1 MRKNFCCGLVSK
13 IVAIKAVHLMLLLG
27 ALGYIGL
34 RLRTEHQS
42 LSLQEKALS
51 RLDSAN
57 QTKISFS
64 DFLYWTG
71 EYAVSGSKELKKRAD
86 VAKHGFDLRLEELA
100 THHPEMAAELRTLEK
115 SYSQTMNEIAARNI
129 AQEGEGVRLRAS
141 ARDYAKQVE
150 DKLHALHDE
159 SQELASATAGMV
171 KATHE
176 QLARASWVIAAA
188 GAVLSLFF
196 GYIFAQSVL
205 RPMRRMVK
213 IAEKVAAGDLVGA
226 EKDLASEPRGK
237 DEVGRLIQSLEH
249 LTDSFER
256 VDIEILQMVDAAES
270 GELAC
275 RGKETRHEGAFREL
289 VAKTNQMLASL
300 AAPTDEAIQVLSRVA
315 DGDLKVSMQGS
326 YQGEF
331 ARLSRA
337 IDAAIAT
344 LDKTIAKVAESEN
357 HASESASNVFENSQ
371 LIANGAKHQANS
383 FKNISASL
391 AEMQGMTRQTA
402 ERADRARSLA
412 SDTRSSS
419 ERGTKAVQD
428 MAGAIQKIKESA
440 DEQATIVKT
449 IEDIAFQTNLLAL
462 NAAVEAARSGEAG
475 KGFAVVADEVGNL
488 AQRTVEAAQTTAS
501 MIAEAVSNSEQG
513 VAMTD
518 EVAAV
523 LNDINNSAQQT
534 SEVVADI
541 ATAAADQAQ
550 GIDHVT
556 GSISGLSDSTEKAA
570 IYSQK
575 SVGVAERMH
584 QELSELTQLVSA
596 FSLSEPR
603 GKVQVAKS
611 FTPPARD
618 NAQLESC

>member
-1 MRKNFCCGLVSK
+1 MRKNFCSGLVSK
-13 IVAIKAVHLMLLLG
+13 IVVVKAVQLMLLLG

-34 RLRTEHQS
+34 RLQTENES

-51 RLDSAN
+51 RLDCAN

-64 DFLYWTG
+64 DYLYWTG
-71 EYAVSGSKELKKRAD
+71 EYAASGSAELRQRAE
-86 VAKHGFDLRLEELA
+86 VAKNGFEFRLEELA
-100 THHPEMAAELRTLEK
+100 THHPEMAAQLKPLER
-115 SYSQTMNEIAARNI
+115 SYAETMNEVATTKYSAEE
-129 AQEGEGVRLRAS
+129 ASHLRAA
-141 ARDYAKQVE
+141 ARDYANQVE

-159 SQELASATAGMV
+159 SQELVSAAAGMV
-171 KATHE
+171 KAAHD
-176 QLARASWVIAAA
+176 QLARASWVIAIA
-188 GAVLSLFF
+188 GTVLSLILGFV
-196 GYIFAQSVL
+196 FAQSIL

-213 IAEKVAAGDLVGA
+213 IGEKVAAGDFVGA
-226 EKDLASEPRGK
+226 QQALATERRSRDEIGK
-237 DEVGRLIQSLEH
+237 VFQSLDDLINSIEG
-249 LTDSFER
+249 
-256 VDIEILQMVDAAES
+256 VDIEILQMVDAAGA
-270 GELAC
+270 GELGC
-275 RGKETRHEGAFREL
+275 RGEETRHEGAFREL

-300 AAPTDEAIQVLSRVA
+300 AAPTDEAIRVLSRVA

-331 ARLSRA
+331 AKLSRA

-344 LDKTIAKVAESEN
+344 LEKTIAKVAESEN

-584 QELSELTQLVSA
+584 QELSELTQLVAS
-596 FSLSEPR
+596 FSLSNPSS
-603 GKVQVAKS
+603 KVQVAKS
-611 FTPPARD
+611 LTSPTREC
-618 NAQLESC
+618 AQLESC